1 MGLFG
6 ERIGE
11 RIKPVTPCGAAG
23 AGHGE
28 RILSS
33 VKVFKSILSPGKAR
47 KIKPCA
53 VLVKELKVF
62 TPICGKTRKKGEKK
76 KYKEVPEI
84 LSILSPTAAEQG
96 KDTPAH
102 AEKMQTAGQRCR
114 GFLFPRREKNN
125 FRKGVL
131 NHEHSI
137 KPVPAET
144 ETAASYD

>member
-47 KIKPCA
+47 KIR
-53 VLVKELKVF
+53 LSGTF
-62 TPICGKTRKKGEKK
+62 TTIKSSNYHYKKFHYHHKK
-76 KYKEVPEI
+76 FR
-84 LSILSPTAAEQG
+84 LSP
-96 KDTPAH
+96 
-102 AEKMQTAGQRCR
+102 
-114 GFLFPRREKNN
+114 
-125 FRKGVL
+125 
-131 NHEHSI
+131 
-137 KPVPAET
+137 
-144 ETAASYD
+144 

>member
-47 KIKPCA
+47 KIKPFA

-62 TPICGKTRKKGEKK
+62 TPICGKTRK
-76 KYKEVPEI
+76 
-84 LSILSPTAAEQG
+84 
-96 KDTPAH
+96 
-102 AEKMQTAGQRCR
+102 
-114 GFLFPRREKNN
+114 RE
-125 FRKGVL
+125 
-131 NHEHSI
+131 
-137 KPVPAET
+137 
-144 ETAASYD
+144 